1 MRNHKSVFAR
11 TLNAVDLNEW
21 NYRVTER
28 LGIMCGTDEPTPEQ
42 LTLAQEE
49 ADDALRELT
58 KP

>member
-1 MRNHKSVFAR
+1 MRNPKSVFAR

-21 NYRVTER
+21 NYLVTER
-28 LGIMCGTDEPTPEQ
+28 LGIMCGADEPTPEQ
-42 LTLAQEE
+42 LQLAQDE

>member
-1 MRNHKSVFAR
+1 MRNPKSSFAS

-28 LGIMCGTDEPTPEQ
+28 LGILCGADEPTPEQ
-42 LTLAQEE
+42 LALAQEE
-49 ADDALRELT
+49 ADDALRQLT